1 MKPQE
6 DFSIEIDLELGQQR
20 ADAARRLL
28 VNLRDQHDL
37 TSWEY
42 TTKVRIAP
50 FEVPH
55 SHPVLTLNAR
65 LVEDED
71 AFLATYLHEQIHWAL
86 TLHREEET
94 EVAVERLKALYP
106 DAHTAFPET
115 AQNEQ
120 STYLHLV
127 VNYLELMVVSEIIGR
142 ERAESQTQRR
152 RVYTWIY
159 RAVLDDWDD
168 IETLLEAT
176 EVLPLPRANEQGSNQ
191 GISQYTLQA

>member
-1 MKPQE
+1 MKSRE

-42 TTKVRIAP
+42 TSKVRIAP

-55 SHPVLTLNAR
+55 SHPLLTLNAR
-65 LVEDED
+65 LVGDED

-86 TLHREEET
+86 SLHREKET
-94 EVAVERLKALYP
+94 ELAIERLRALYP
-106 DAHTAFPET
+106 EVPSAFPE
-115 AQNEQ
+115 AARNEY
-120 STYLHLV
+120 STYLHMV
-127 VNYLELMVVSEIIGR
+127 VNWLELMAVSEFIGR

-152 RVYTWIY
+152 RIYTWIY
-159 RAVLDDWDD
+159 RTVLEDWDN
-168 IETLLEAT
+168 IETVLKAT
-176 EVLPLPRANEQGSNQ
+176 EVLPPPRANE
-191 GISQYTLQA
+191 

>member
-1 MKPQE
+1 MKSRE
-6 DFSIEIDLELGQQR
+6 DFLIEIDLELGQQR

-42 TTKVRIAP
+42 TPKVRIAP

-86 TLHREEET
+86 ALHREEET
-94 EVAVERLKALYP
+94 DLAVERLKVLYP

-115 AQNEQ
+115 TQNEY

-127 VNYLELMVVSEIIGR
+127 VNYLELMVISEIIGR

-159 RAVLDDWDD
+159 RVVLDDWDD
-168 IETLLEAT
+168 IETVLKAT
-176 EVLPLPRANEQGSNQ
+176 EVLPLPRANE
-191 GISQYTLQA
+191 